1 MNAAELIHQ
10 LNHTDE
16 LNWVEAKKGSAI
28 DRSILE
34 TVCAFSNE
42 PGMGGGHIL
51 LGVVMDSDS
60 LFPAYTAIGIQNPD
74 KLQLDLAS
82 QCASVF
88 NQSIRPQISVEQ
100 VSGHNVLNIF
110 VPELPEGQKPVYFKN
125 EGLPRGAY
133 RRIGSGDLRCTDD
146 DLHVFYNVEDT
157 LDSSILRHTSMDDVS
172 EEAVALY
179 RKLRAKVNAFAE
191 ELQYNDLD
199 LLHALGCTKKEKDE
213 VKLTYAGLLLFGKR
227 AAHRRLLPMVRLDYI
242 RVPGNEWV
250 EDPENRFT
258 TIDMRGPLLE
268 LVQRAFSQI
277 SDDLPKGFLLPEGEL
292 QAESIGLPGRV
303 LREAIVNALIHRSY
317 RVSQPIQ
324 IIRYKNRLEMI
335 NPGFSL
341 KSEEHLGEP
350 GSVNRNP
357 HIAAVF
363 HETNLAETKGSG
375 IRTMRSLMSK
385 AGLLPPTFESDH
397 AKNEFTTRLL
407 LHHFLGEDD
416 IEWLA
421 GFNHFELNK
430 DQKLSLIFVK
440 EVGAIDNSTYRQLN
454 SLDIMKAS
462 VDLRDL
468 RKKNILNQ
476 KGKGKAT
483 YYVPGEMFIL
493 PLESLSAGN
502 ESRNTS
508 VDGLSTPPQELSTPP
523 QNLSTPPQDLS
534 TPAPEKDLAAVDL
547 SATVI
552 ISADLQVRIDELKQ
566 RVHDSEKIREI
577 ILEICENNF
586 LKASQIATIFN
597 KGEDYLK
604 RKYLSPMIAENL
616 LVYLHPEML
625 NHPDQA
631 YRSAKQNNDETPI

>member
-1 MNAAELIHQ
+1 MNAAELIQQ

-16 LNWVEAKKGSAI
+16 LNWIEAKKGSAI
-28 DRSILE
+28 NRSILE

-51 LGVVMDSDS
+51 LGVVIDNDSFFS
-60 LFPAYTAIGIQNPD
+60 AYTAIGVENPD

-100 VSGHNVLNIF
+100 VSGQNILNIF
-110 VPELPEGQKPVYFKN
+110 VPELPEGQKPVYFKS
-125 EGLPRGAY
+125 EGLPRDAY
-133 RRIGSGDLRCTDD
+133 RRIGSGDQRCTDD
-146 DLHVFYNVEDT
+146 DLYVFYNVEDT
-157 LDSSILRHTSMDDVS
+157 LDSSILSQTSLDDIS

-179 RKLRAKVNAFAE
+179 RKLRANVNAFAE
-191 ELQYNDLD
+191 ELQYNDMD
-199 LLHALGCTKKEKDE
+199 LLYALGCTKKEKDE

-242 RVPGNEWV
+242 RVSGTEWV

-268 LVQRAFSQI
+268 LVQRAFIQI

-292 QAESIGLPGRV
+292 QAESIGLPARV

-317 RVSQPIQ
+317 RVNQPIQ
-324 IIRYKNRLEMI
+324 IIRYKNRLEII

-341 KSEEHLGEP
+341 KPEDHLGEP

-357 HIAAVF
+357 YVAAVF

-375 IRTMRSLMSK
+375 IRIMRSLMSK

-407 LHHFLGEDD
+407 LHHFLGEEDL
-416 IEWLA
+416 EWLA
-421 GFNHFELNK
+421 GFKHFELSK

-454 SLDIMKAS
+454 SLDLMKAS
-462 VDLRDL
+462 IDLRDL
-468 RKKNILNQ
+468 RKKHILNQ
-476 KGKGKAT
+476 KGRGKAT
-483 YYVPGEMFIL
+483 YYVPGDIFHIPMELL
-493 PLESLSAGN
+493 PAEN
-502 ESRNTS
+502 EGVNTS
-508 VDGLSTPPQELSTPP
+508 VDD
-523 QNLSTPPQDLS
+523 LSTPPQDLS
-534 TPAPEKDLAAVDL
+534 TPPPVFSTPPPVLSTPPQALSTPPQELTTPLHYRIENSVLERINQLGKRVNDGQLIKD
-547 SATVI
+547 I
-552 ISADLQVRIDELKQ
+552 IK
-566 RVHDSEKIREI
+566 
-577 ILEICENNF
+577 EICKTDFFKSSE
-586 LKASQIATIFN
+586 IAELLE
-597 KGEDYLK
+597 KREDYVK
-604 RKYLSPMIAENL
+604 RKFLNQMIGAGVLEYKFPDMIN
-616 LVYLHPEML
+616 HPE
-625 NHPDQA
+625 QA
-631 YRSAKQNNDETPI
+631 YRTKKA